1 MGQTIQ
7 LLDILYI
14 KSCVT
19 FSTLVLFYFLLSQD
33 EPLGF
38 ESSIHKRI
46 IYGVICGLVASYLDR
61 ETFKFS
67 DSIYY
72 SFEIVPLIICV
83 FYVGL
88 LSVLCAFTIKT
99 LLTGIMIAD
108 NLFVFSMIFLICIFR
123 PWRNNTPKMFL
134 ISILVIVI
142 VRVIVVIPYLNSW
155 EGVHMAITYQFVT
168 LFCLLICYH
177 TLRGH
182 FGFISALF
190 QEKKNSKTDFL
201 TRTLNRMGFED
212 VINNNAGKQFG
223 IAIMD
228 IDHFKKINDTY
239 GHAIGDDVLVC
250 ISDLIKKLLRDCDS
264 IARFGG
270 EEFVILIRD
279 GNLKNCAECC
289 ERLMKTI
296 EENTFTNLNGKG
308 FNVTVSFG
316 VAMYNNEKTLQENLV
331 MVDEALY
338 KAKNNGRNCIVC
350 V

>member
-14 KSCVT
+14 KSCIT
-19 FSTLVLFYFLLSQD
+19 FSTLVFFYFSLSKD

-38 ESSIHKRI
+38 ESAIHKRI
-46 IYGVICGLVASYLDR
+46 IYGTICGLVASYLDR
-61 ETFKFS
+61 EPFKFS
-67 DSIYY
+67 DSVYY

-88 LSVLCAFTIKT
+88 LSVLCAFAIKI
-99 LLTGIMIAD
+99 LLTGVMIAD
-108 NLFVFSMIFLICIFR
+108 NFFVFSMVAMICIFR
-123 PWRNNTPKMFL
+123 PWKNNTPKKFL
-134 ISILVIVI
+134 VSTLVVVI
-142 VRVIVVIPYLNSW
+142 VRVIVAIPYLNSW
-155 EGVHMAITYQFVT
+155 GGIHLAITYQAVT
-168 LFCLLICYH
+168 LICLLICYH

-182 FGFISALF
+182 FRFIDNFF
-190 QEKKNSKTDFL
+190 QEKAKSKTDFL
-201 TRTLNRMGFED
+201 TRTLNRMGLED
-212 VINNNAGKQFG
+212 VIKFHARKKIG

-228 IDHFKKINDTY
+228 IDHFKKINDSY
-239 GHAIGDDVLVC
+239 GHAIGDNVLIC
-250 ISDLIKKLLRDCDS
+250 ISDIIRKSLRDNDV

-270 EEFVILIRD
+270 EEFVILISD
-279 GNLKNCAECC
+279 EDLNNCIGCC
-289 ERLMKTI
+289 ERIMKTI
-296 EENTFTNLNGKG
+296 EANTFTSLNGEV

-316 VAMYNNEKTLQENLV
+316 IAMYKNENTLQENLV